1 LKIIFFGKTNKIF
14 IEGLRKK
21 HKKSKNKDQK
31 EKEHIKIHGGW
42 IVLTTRRSCC
52 MLQPKSDIHIDQE

>member
-1 LKIIFFGKTNKIF
+1 LKIIFFGKTNKNF

-21 HKKSKNKDQK
+21 HKKNQKNKDQK

-42 IVLTTRRSCC
+42 IV
-52 MLQPKSDIHIDQE
+52 